1 MMIMVMTM
9 ILKKDIVTDDN
20 PLLRKKSIDV
30 SFPLSK
36 EDEQIIHDLIEY
48 LDLSQDE
55 ATAKKYDLQPGV
67 GIAAPQIGI
76 LKKIFVVKA
85 EDEKEVLHQYA
96 LVNPKILSHSVLNSY
111 LQYGEGCLSVKGD
124 HPGYVKRHYKIKM
137 KAYDYLQKKEVVLNV
152 KGYIAII
159 LQHEY
164 DHLFGILFYDHIDK
178 NNPLTPI
185 EGAIQI

>member
-55 ATAKKYDLQPGV
+55 ATAKNMICNQVWGL
-67 GIAAPQIGI
+67 
-76 LKKIFVVKA
+76 L
-85 EDEKEVLHQYA
+85 
-96 LVNPKILSHSVLNSY
+96 
-111 LQYGEGCLSVKGD
+111 
-124 HPGYVKRHYKIKM
+124 RHK
-137 KAYDYLQKKEVVLNV
+137 
-152 KGYIAII
+152 
-159 LQHEY
+159 
-164 DHLFGILFYDHIDK
+164 
-178 NNPLTPI
+178 
-185 EGAIQI
+185 